1 VNRARLAAVLTAPPI
16 PPIGTREEI
25 IDVLSAAAELEHA
38 IMCQYLF
45 AALSI
50 DRASPELSP
59 AASELARTFTLE
71 LLAIARQEMEHLGIV
86 TNLLIAVGAPPDFDR
101 PNLPLQAN
109 YYALDLPLQLLPFG
123 DAFLALAVRLEESIS
138 DSRAQRALPYYPTI
152 AAIYD
157 RLSDGLQHL
166 GGPGGSL
173 ETTLFLGANDP
184 QISNA
189 DFGATPTQV
198 WYSLTLLPV
207 TDLKSALA
215 AVELIRVQ
223 GEGSSSADVD
233 SHYAIVRR
241 IKQQWDLLA
250 AAERAA
256 MCKPVPPNPVTR
268 QRGDVDPLVTCCLL
282 RDPRAVKLARIANRA
297 YELILLLL
305 ARLYG
310 TSDATAA
317 DRDVYR
323 KYAFFPLMTIVIRP
337 LGEILTELPAGDGEH
352 CATATF
358 ELDAP
363 IRTYPDRTS
372 FNIQLGERLA
382 HIAAELAEVAAMP
395 DVPSR
400 LQFVAKNAAY
410 VRDRVLAY
418 VTTGKTET
426 QT

>member
-1 VNRARLAAVLTAPPI
+1 VNRARLAAVLAAPPI
-16 PPIGTREEI
+16 PPISTREEL
-25 IDVLSAAAELEHA
+25 IDLLSAAAELEHA

-59 AASELARTFTLE
+59 AGSELARTFTLE
-71 LLAIARQEMEHLGIV
+71 LLSIARQEMEHLGIV
-86 TNLLIAVGAPPDFDR
+86 TNLMIAVGAPPDFDR
-101 PNLPLQAN
+101 PNMPIQAN
-109 YYALDLPLQLLPFG
+109 YYALDLTLQLVPFG
-123 DAFLALAVRLEESIS
+123 DTFLALAERLEESCS
-138 DSRAQRALPYYPTI
+138 DSRAQRALPYYPTV

-157 RLSDGLQHL
+157 RLSDGLQYL
-166 GGPGGSL
+166 AGPGGPL

-223 GEGSSSADVD
+223 GEGATKTDPD
-233 SHYAIVRR
+233 SHYAVVRR
-241 IKQQWDLLA
+241 IKTSWDALA
-250 AAERAA
+250 PAERAA

-268 QRGDVDPLVTCCLL
+268 ERGDVDPLVACSVL

-310 TSDATAA
+310 KSDATAA

-352 CATATF
+352 CATTPF
-358 ELDAP
+358 ELDGP

-372 FNIQLGERLA
+372 FNLQLGERLT

-395 DVPSR
+395 DVPGR

-418 VTTGKTET
+418 VTGTPET
-426 QT
+426 HP